1 MCITVVELV
10 VVVVVVVLV
19 VVVVEAIGITYR
31 QTSRGIWTLC
41 VPLTLYIRS
50 RCSQVR

>member
-1 MCITVVELV
+1 MDPLEALCVSKLCKIVWMCITVVELV

-31 QTSRGIWTLC
+31 QTSRGI
-41 VPLTLYIRS
+41 
-50 RCSQVR
+50 